1 MIEILGIIYA
11 LTVAAMS
18 LFGFLG
24 LFTLWLYWRHRHDN
38 APCPALPAELPPV
51 TIQLPIFNEKYVV
64 ERLINAAAAQVYPS
78 DRLHIQVV
86 DDSTDDTTPI
96 AADLV
101 DRYKRMGVHIDL
113 LHRDNRQGYKAG
125 ALAAALPQ
133 AQGEFIAIFDAD
145 FEPQPDFLQKTIP
158 YFVHEPGLGMIQ
170 ARWGHLNANDSAL
183 TAAQAIALDKHFA
196 MEQTVRHR
204 ANMYPKFNGAGG
216 VWRRT
221 CMEDAGGWQDDT
233 VCEDLDLSTRAI
245 LKGWQFRFLNDVTAP
260 AELPTSI
267 TAYKS
272 QQARWAKGSTQC
284 LNKFGGDILR
294 DRRHSLAARLYALVS
309 MSAYSTHLLLLALLL
324 LQIPLIYGHYR
335 FPTML
340 FVFSLI
346 AIGQPLLFVLG
357 QQALYPDWLKR
368 LRHFPTLLVVAIGLA
383 PSNSRAILQ
392 AFGKQEHVFVR
403 TPKTGNMKG
412 EKRPY
417 RLPFDWIVGVEL
429 LLALYAAAG
438 LLLAV
443 AQGSWGSV
451 FFLATCVLG
460 FGYVA
465 LLSLRE
471 LAG

>member
-1 MIEILGIIYA
+1 MIEFLGIIYV

-24 LFTLWLYWRHRHDN
+24 LFTLWLYWRHRHDS
-38 APCPALPAELPPV
+38 APCPTFTTEPPPV

-64 ERLINAAAAQVYPS
+64 ERLIRAAAAQNYPI
-78 DRLHIQVV
+78 DRLHVQVI
-86 DDSTDDTTPI
+86 DDSTDDTTDI
-96 AADLV
+96 AAEWV
-101 DRYKRMGVHIDL
+101 TYYKRKGVHIDL
-113 LHRDNRQGYKAG
+113 VHRDNRAGYKAG

-133 AQGEFIAIFDAD
+133 VQGEFIAIFDAD
-145 FEPQPDFLQKTIP
+145 FEPTPDFLQRTIP
-158 YFVHEPGLGMIQ
+158 YFVNEPELGMIQ
-170 ARWGHLNANDSAL
+170 ARWGHLNADDSAL
-183 TAAQAIALDKHFA
+183 TAVQAIALDKHFA

-216 VWRRT
+216 IWRRT

-284 LNKFGGDILR
+284 LNKFGWDILR
-294 DRRHSLAARLYALVS
+294 DRQHSLGARLYALVS
-309 MSAYSTHLLLLALLL
+309 MSAYSTHLLLLVLLL

-335 FPTML
+335 FPTAL
-340 FVFSLI
+340 FIFSLI

-357 QQALYPDWLKR
+357 QQVLYPDWLKR
-368 LRHFPTLLVVAIGLA
+368 LRHFPTLLIVAIGLA

-392 AFGKQEHVFVR
+392 AFSRGDHVFVR
-403 TPKTGNMKG
+403 TPKTGALATK
-412 EKRPY
+412 EPY
-417 RLPFDWIVGVEL
+417 RLPFDWIVVAEVF
-429 LLALYAAAG
+429 LALYSLGG
-438 LLLAV
+438 LLLAFS
-443 AQGSWGSV
+443 QGNWGST
-451 FFLATCVLG
+451 FFLTTCTIG

-465 LLSLRE
+465 FLSLRE
-471 LAG
+471 LVD